1 MGQGGCRRHAEHRGT
16 PTPQGD
22 RQDST
27 QRRFGAGRTFPTA
40 LEQVPEADGGGA
52 QQLVPQRVA
61 APHLQ
66 VQVALRRDVPEGGD
80 TKTGAMAAAPCEGQ
94 QEGAGEEGATAIPPP
109 RGHGSQARGHPSS
122 QEPWGSPQCLCQG
135 AGRPPAPQRGFAGT
149 YRTRISFQSS
159 SELPICFPVFLVSL
173 GSPSP
178 ATST

>member
-1 MGQGGCRRHAEHRGT
+1 MGGPQPHRGT
-16 PTPQGD
+16 DT
-22 RQDST
+22 T
-27 QRRFGAGRTFPTA
+27 QRWFGAGRTFPTA

-80 TKTGAMAAAPCEGQ
+80 TKTGAMAAASPRSARGSRRGQ
-94 QEGAGEEGATAIPPP
+94 QQFPHPDGWPS
-109 RGHGSQARGHPSS
+109 HSSQARGRPSS
-122 QEPWGSPQCLCQG
+122 QEPWGSPQRLCQG
-135 AGRPPAPQRGFAGT
+135 AGGPPAPQRGFAGT

>member
-1 MGQGGCRRHAEHRGT
+1 MGGPQPHRGT
-16 PTPQGD
+16 DTTR
-22 RQDST
+22 RQ
-27 QRRFGAGRTFPTA
+27 FGAGRTFPTA

-66 VQVALRRDVPEGGD
+66 VQVALRRDVPGG
-80 TKTGAMAAAPCEGQ
+80 GHHN
-94 QEGAGEEGATAIPPP
+94 
-109 RGHGSQARGHPSS
+109 RGHGCGLTPLSEGQRPAHKPGSRRGRQQLPHPEGWPSHSSRARGCPSS
-122 QEPWGSPQCLCQG
+122 QELWGSPQRPYWG
-135 AGRPPAPQRGFAGT
+135 AGGPPAPQRGLAGT